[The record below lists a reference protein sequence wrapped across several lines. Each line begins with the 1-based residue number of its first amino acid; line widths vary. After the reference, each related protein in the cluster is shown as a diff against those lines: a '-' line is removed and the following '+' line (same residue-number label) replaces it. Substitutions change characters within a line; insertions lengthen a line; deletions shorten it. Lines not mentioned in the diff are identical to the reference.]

1 MGSFVQFNIRGV
13 PAVLVLIIAF
23 LLQGSTQTPTV
34 EKTGGTRF
42 SPETSAES
50 AARESA
56 GARVPL
62 PPETV
67 LSIDNF
73 EKGAI
78 GWKAFRDEASG
89 TTITCGAEQGTGTN
103 ASRSLRIDFSVAPGS
118 WATCAR
124 WFDTPQDWSAG
135 EWLAYDVHAEK
146 SGLPF
151 TVIVYSGTADARQT
165 YIQQKDTPVE
175 YPEGYVPFT
184 SMWKELLR
192 ANGEEKAGEPFEDPG
207 YAAGVGFGF
216 NAGANEYYS
225 GSLWID
231 NITLKK
237 SPTYPE
243 AGNPLKFR
251 LPCASYL
258 LFPLA
263 AVGATLLLK
272 RNKNRKNLL

>member
-1 MGSFVQFNIRGV
+1 MRSFVIFNIRGV
-13 PAVLVLIIAF
+13 PAVFVLIIAF
-23 LLQGSTQTPTV
+23 LLQGSTQIPTV
-34 EKTGGTRF
+34 EKTGGTRL
-42 SPETSAES
+42 SPETSVEEAAGES
-50 AARESA
+50 G

-67 LSIDNF
+67 LTIDDF
-73 EKGAI
+73 ESGGT
-78 GWKAFRDEASG
+78 GWKAFRDEDTG
-89 TTITCGAEQGTGTN
+89 TTITCNAEQGTGTN
-103 ASRSLRIDFSVAPGS
+103 GSASLRIDFSVAPGS
-118 WATCAR
+118 WATCAL

-135 EWLAYDVHAEK
+135 EWLAYDVHSEK
-146 SGLPF
+146 SGQPF
-151 TVIVYSGTADARQT
+151 TVIVYGGTPNAWQT

-175 YPEGYVPFT
+175 YPEGYVPFM
-184 SMWKELLR
+184 SMWKDLLR
-192 ANGEEKAGEPFEDPG
+192 ANGEEMAGEPFEDPG
-207 YAAGVGFGF
+207 HAAGVGFGF
-216 NAGANEYYS
+216 NAGADEYYS

-251 LPCASYL
+251 MPCASYL

-272 RNKNRKNLL
+272 RSKNQ